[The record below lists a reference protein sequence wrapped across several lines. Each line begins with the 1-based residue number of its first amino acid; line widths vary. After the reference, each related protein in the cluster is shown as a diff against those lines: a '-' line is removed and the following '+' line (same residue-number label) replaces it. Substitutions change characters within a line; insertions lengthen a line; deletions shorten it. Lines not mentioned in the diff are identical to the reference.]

1 MGESL
6 YRHWSGL
13 GQSGASL
20 LALLAL
26 ASACGSSLE
35 TNGNGG
41 GNGPNG
47 SGGAGS
53 GPRGG
58 NGGGPILD
66 TQIDPG
72 RVAIHRLNNTEY
84 NNTVR
89 DLLGTQSRP
98 ATTFLAEEGLHFD
111 NTATALGMTS
121 SQYEAYFKAAR
132 DLASEVASTPAEL
145 SRFMSCTPSKA
156 ADPCARQIIE
166 TFGAK
171 VYRRP
176 LEAAETERAMKVF
189 DGAVGRA
196 LSGSDALLLTL
207 RAMLSAANFLY
218 RIEIDANPSSP
229 TPHAVS
235 AYELASRL
243 SYLGWSSMP
252 DEALFAKAKDNSL
265 LQSATLEVELERVLG
280 DGKSAAFIES
290 FAGQW
295 LDIRKLITH
304 SVTPQIFPSY
314 TAPLSDAMLQEG
326 YLWFQ
331 EFVNQ
336 NRPLSDWF
344 SADFNFVNDALA
356 QHYGMTP
363 PGTGATLKRVE
374 VTTDQR
380 KGFFGLSSF
389 LTQTSFPSRTS
400 PTLRGAWV
408 LSELL
413 CSPPPPPPNNVPKL
427 DESATPQEMAQAA
440 GTENVKQR
448 LERHRSDPACAA
460 CHRILDPIGL
470 GLERFDGIGRYR
482 EQYGNGDA
490 IDPAGTL
497 PDGTAFA
504 GPDQLGPLV
513 GQDPRFAAC
522 VAQQMYTY
530 ALGRD
535 VEPFDAASLQKLQAN
550 WTSRGPTIRNLMKE
564 VVLSNAFRFRR
575 GEAQ

>member
-1 MGESL
+1 MGESQH
-6 YRHWSGL
+6 RHWLGL
-13 GQSGASL
+13 GQSGVSL

-26 ASACGSSLE
+26 ATACGSSID
-35 TNGNGG
+35 TNGNG
-41 GNGPNG
+41 NSPSG
-47 SGGAGS
+47 SGGSGS
-53 GPRGG
+53 NPGG
-58 NGGGPILD
+58 GKGGGPILD
-66 TQIDPG
+66 PQLDPG

-89 DLLGTQSRP
+89 DLLGTQSKP
-98 ATTFLAEEGLHFD
+98 AATFLAEEGLNFD

-121 SQYEAYFKAAR
+121 SQYEGYFKAAR
-132 DLASEVASTPAEL
+132 DLMTEASSTPAEL
-145 SRFMSCTPSKA
+145 SRFMTCTPSKA
-156 ADPCARQIIE
+156 ADACARQIIE
-166 TFGAK
+166 AFGAK

-176 LEAAETERAMKVF
+176 LEAAELDRAMKVF
-189 DGAVGRA
+189 DGGIGRA
-196 LSGSDALLLTL
+196 LSGSDAMLLTL

-218 RIEIDANPSSP
+218 RIEYDENPASA

-252 DEALFAKAKDNSL
+252 DEALFAKAKDGSL
-265 LQSATLEVELERVLG
+265 LQSGTLEAELERVLA
-280 DGKSAAFIES
+280 DGKSTAFIES

-304 SVTPQIFPSY
+304 SVTPQIFPTY
-314 TAPLSDAMLQEG
+314 TAQLSDAMLQEG

-344 SADFNFVNDALA
+344 SADFNFVNDTLA
-356 QHYGMTP
+356 QHYGMTQ
-363 PGTGATLKRVE
+363 PGTGAQLKRVE

-427 DESATPQEMAQAA
+427 DESATPQEMMQPA

-460 CHRILDPIGL
+460 CHRILDPVGL

-482 EQYGNGDA
+482 EAYGNGDA
-490 IDPAGTL
+490 IDPAGML

-504 GPDQLGPLV
+504 GPDQLGPLI

-522 VAQQMYTY
+522 VAQKLYTY

-535 VEPFDAASLQKLQAN
+535 VEAFDAASLQKLQAS

>member
-1 MGESL
+1 MMSESVK
-6 YRHWSGL
+6 RRWSAGARW
-13 GQSGASL
+13 GASL
-20 LALLAL
+20 LAL
-26 ASACGSSLE
+26 ASVACSLSGS
-35 TNGNGG
+35 NGASQ
-41 GNGPNG
+41 G
-47 SGGAGS
+47 SGGLTS
-53 GPRGG
+53 GPGPG
-58 NGGGPILD
+58 AGGPPVIEMGV
-66 TQIDPG
+66 DPG
-72 RVAIHRLNNTEY
+72 RVEIHRLNNTEY

-89 DLLGTQSRP
+89 DLLGTQSKP
-98 ATTFLAEEGLHFD
+98 AAKFLAEEGLSFD

-121 SQYEAYFKAAR
+121 SQYDAYFGAAR
-132 DLASEVASTPAEL
+132 DLMTEAAATPAEL
-145 SRFMSCTPSKA
+145 TRFMTCMPAAKA
-156 ADPCARQIIE
+156 GDTCAHQIVE
-166 TFGAK
+166 SFGFK
-171 VYRRP
+171 IYRRP
-176 LEAAETERAMKVF
+176 LEVGEIERAMKVF
-189 DGAVGRA
+189 DGDVTRGG
-196 LSGSDALLLTL
+196 SGSDAMLLTA

-218 RIEIDANPSSP
+218 RIEYDQNPTST
-229 TPHAVS
+229 TPHSLS

-243 SYLGWSSMP
+243 SYLHWSSMP
-252 DEALFAKAKDNSL
+252 DDALFELAKNGTL
-265 LQSATLEVELERVLG
+265 LTPATLEAQADRMLA
-280 DGKSAAFIES
+280 DGRSAAFVES

-295 LDIRKLITH
+295 LAIRKLITH
-304 SVTPQIFPSY
+304 SVTPQVFTTY
-314 TAPLSDAMLQEG
+314 TTELSDAMLQEG

-331 EFVNQ
+331 EFLSQ

-344 SADFNFVNDALA
+344 TADFNYVNDTLA

-363 PGTGATLKRVE
+363 PGSGAQMTRVV

-380 KGFFGLSSF
+380 KGFFGLASF

-427 DESATPQEMAQAA
+427 DQSATPAEMNQPA

-448 LERHRSDPACAA
+448 LERHRADPICAG

-482 EQYGNGDA
+482 EAYGNGDA
-490 IDPAGTL
+490 IDPAGML

-504 GPDQLGPLV
+504 GADQLGQLI
-513 GQDPRFAAC
+513 GQDPRFPAC
-522 VAQQMYTY
+522 VTTKLFTY

-535 VEPFDAASLQKLQAN
+535 VEAFDAASLQKLQ
-550 WTSRGPTIRNLMKE
+550 TSWAARGPTIRNLMKE